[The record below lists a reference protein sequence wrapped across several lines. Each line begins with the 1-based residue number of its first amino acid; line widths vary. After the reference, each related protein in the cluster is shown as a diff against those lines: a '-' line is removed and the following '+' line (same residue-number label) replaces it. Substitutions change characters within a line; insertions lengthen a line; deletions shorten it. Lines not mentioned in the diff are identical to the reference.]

1 MKELTRIITIQATMI
16 EKFENYDELLNK
28 KECETKI
35 TNAMK
40 EVFGL
45 DDCVVTNVKDFI
57 MEKDNV

>member
-16 EKFENYDELLNK
+16 EKFESEDELFSK

-35 TNAMK
+35 VNAMK

-57 MEKDNV
+57 MDKE